1 MMDKDMKKIVMK
13 FGGTSVATGENIRN
27 VANLVA
33 ESIKQGSGVIVVVS
47 ALDGVTDELFEAAE
61 QARKEKQA
69 YTQAF
74 KQRMLERHCVA
85 ITKAIKNSAVRKEV
99 EQTVGKIIDELEK
112 VLTGICYVGELTPK
126 SKDYVLSFGERLSAP
141 IVCGALRDVK
151 LESQSL
157 TGKEAG
163 IVTDSDFGDANPLLN
178 VTMHQLKERI
188 APLLEKGIIPV
199 VSGYI
204 AATQDGVVTTL
215 GRGGSDYT
223 ATLLGAALAADEV
236 WIWTDV
242 DGLMTADPKIVP
254 NAKML
259 PALSYQEAAE
269 MAIFGAKAMH
279 PRALEPIIRE
289 NIPARIRNVFNP
301 ENPGTLISSEE
312 ATNRT
317 DAVKAVALIRD
328 VAMVNVSGAGMVGA
342 PGSYAKIFDVL
353 GRSGIN
359 VMMISAAASEG
370 NISLVVRRNVLG
382 RAISALEIALLGRG
396 LVSDV
401 TAEDDVCVIA
411 AMGAK
416 MKGTLGVASRVF
428 TTVAKKG
435 INIRMI
441 AQGSSELNISFVVK
455 ETDGVAVVR
464 AIHEEFNL
472 GKAIQSNSDGK
483 IKSFIE
489 TL

>member
-1 MMDKDMKKIVMK
+1 MRQKDMKKIVMK

-27 VANLVA
+27 VANLVS
-33 ESIKQGSGVIVVVS
+33 ENVKQGTGVIVVVS

-69 YTQAF
+69 YIQAF
-74 KQRMLERHCVA
+74 KQRMLERHCAA

-99 EQTVGKIIDELEK
+99 EQTIRKIIDELEK

-199 VSGYI
+199 ISGYI

-223 ATLLGAALAADEV
+223 ATLIGAALAVDEV

-242 DGLMTADPKIVP
+242 DGIMTADPKIISS
-254 NAKML
+254 ARLL
-259 PALSYQEAAE
+259 PQLTYQEAAE
-269 MAIFGAKAMH
+269 FAIPGAKAMH
-279 PRALEPIIRE
+279 PRALEPIMKE
-289 NIPARIRNVFNP
+289 NIPARIRNVINP
-301 ENPGTLISSEE
+301 ENPGTLISSD
-312 ATNRT
+312 TTTTRK
-317 DAVKAVALIRD
+317 DAVKAVAVIKD
-328 VAMVNVSGAGMVGA
+328 VAMINVSGGGMVGA
-342 PGSYAKIFDVL
+342 PGSYARILDLL
-353 GRSGIN
+353 GKNGIN
-359 VMMISAAASEG
+359 VMMISAAASEA
-370 NISLVVRRNVLG
+370 NISIIIRRNLLG
-382 RAISALEIALLGRG
+382 RALSTLEIVLLGRG
-396 LVSDV
+396 FASDV
-401 TAEDDVCVIA
+401 TAEDDVSVVA
-411 AMGAK
+411 AMGAN
-416 MKGTLGVASRVF
+416 MKGTPGVASRIF
-428 TTVAKKG
+428 TTQAKNG

-455 ETDGVAVVR
+455 EKDGKAAVQ
-464 AIHEEFNL
+464 AIHDEFKL
-472 GKAIQSNSDGK
+472 DK
-483 IKSFIE
+483 I
-489 TL
+489 